1 MRTVRKLRYKR
12 VIVFLIIVGVVLMSF
27 VNASIA
33 ISKVVK
39 IEKFEPIS
47 KEEVIIEYIP
57 NKTKL
62 INITKNVYED
72 VEVLFD
78 INQSINLELSSSD
91 DIYIKALNKSS
102 GESIIEKNNTWD
114 KYLLDTENYKVKN
127 GIINPGTYKV
137 RFTKSEL
144 NNIDANN
151 INIDFF
157 IKKDGKEIYYHQ
169 ENGL

>member
-1 MRTVRKLRYKR
+1 
-12 VIVFLIIVGVVLMSF
+12 MSF
-27 VNASIA
+27 VNVSIA

-47 KEEVIIEYIP
+47 KEEVTIEYIP
-57 NKTKL
+57 SKTKL
-62 INITKNVYED
+62 INITKNVYE
-72 VEVLFD
+72 EVDIVFD

-91 DIYIKALNKSS
+91 DIYIKVLSKSS
-102 GESIIEKNNTWD
+102 GDSIIEKNKTWST
-114 KYLLDTENYKVKN
+114 YILDMENYKVKN
-127 GIINPGTYKV
+127 GIINPGTYKI

-144 NNIDANN
+144 NNIDVNN

-157 IKKDGKEIYYHQ
+157 IKKDGKEIYNYQ

>member
-1 MRTVRKLRYKR
+1 
-12 VIVFLIIVGVVLMSF
+12 MSF

-102 GESIIEKNNTWD
+102 GESIIEKNKTWD

-127 GIINPGTYKV
+127 GIINPGTYKI
-137 RFTKSEL
+137 RFTQSEL
-144 NNIDANN
+144 NNIDEDN

-157 IKKDGKEIYYHQ
+157 IKKDGEEIY
-169 ENGL
+169 NN